1 MHLII
6 DADPCIYRC
15 GFSAERTDYHMVVES
30 PAGSIQE
37 LYFTPKPKI
46 HAGEQMRLW
55 VKEHP
60 KWEILSKTREV
71 HPDSEESAI
80 DNLRTQVQ
88 SIEKECREHY
98 GVDQFDAI
106 SIILSGPGNYRER
119 IATVF
124 PYKGN
129 RDPEHKPYH
138 YQALRNHLTQQW
150 GAVVVHGREADDE
163 CSILAGR
170 CAANPLQ
177 FERHAERV
185 WRSNVRS
192 VLSYIIATI
201 DKDLDQIPGE
211 HYNYLQKV
219 FYNQSAAS
227 ARLFFFQQCLSG
239 DSTDGIP
246 GCWKIGAVKA
256 EAFIRAHADSSD
268 RQLWTAIVGEYAAS
282 QAKADCPYVD
292 RDAASIALETA
303 RLVYLQK
310 YEGELWNPPGTPHGL
325 LEEYSDDE

>member
-30 PAGSIQE
+30 PAGTMQE
-37 LYFTPKPKI
+37 LYFTPKPKV

-55 VKEHP
+55 VKAHP
-60 KWEILSKTREV
+60 KWEILSKAREV

-80 DNLRTQVQ
+80 DNLRTQMQ

-98 GVDQFDAI
+98 GVDQFANI
-106 SIILSGPGNYRER
+106 TIILSGPGNYRER
-119 IATVF
+119 LATVF

-163 CSILAGR
+163 CSILAASYTQQARGR
-170 CAANPLQ
+170 
-177 FERHAERV
+177 V
-185 WRSNVRS
+185 SRSNVRS
-192 VLSYIIATI
+192 VLPYIIATI

-219 FYNQSAAS
+219 FYNQDPAT
-227 ARLFFFQQCLSG
+227 ARLFFWQQSLSG

-246 GCWKIGAVKA
+246 GCWKIGATKA
-256 EAFIRAHADSSD
+256 EAFCAAHAEDTD
-268 RQLWTAIVGEYAAS
+268 RRIWDAIVSEYAAS
-282 QAKADCPYVD
+282 QAKTDCPYVG
-292 RDAASIALETA
+292 RDPAAVALETA

-325 LEEYSDDE
+325 LPEYSDDE